1 MVCRALND
9 WHANEDLKTSHTLKL
24 GSLPL
29 NEFDALAKRL
39 LSPPTFASALLGSL
53 LLLGGCATQTGGSPA
68 ATTAVQSEPNQASDS
83 QTAVPAASPVE
94 TSSSGSDQSEGSETS
109 AETSTQA
116 NASTA
121 APANGEQSAPSFEAE
136 TLFDL
141 IIAEMAGKQNRLD
154 VTLGNYIKQAHKTN
168 DPGII
173 ARAAR
178 IAKYMNAHQA
188 TLDATQLWLKQEPN
202 NAEALQTITI
212 QLIRAGRFEEAL
224 TYMDQ
229 LLAQDVAAN
238 FDFLIH
244 HSRQITRRRR
254 QSIIESVDKLLEKY
268 PRNAQLW
275 FSKALLEH
283 QNDDKKVALSAT
295 NTCLGLDPNYVSA
308 IIFKAQLLQDDL
320 KTAEAE
326 KLLKR
331 AVKKHPQHKRLGIV
345 YARALVESGSLENAQ
360 DQFQRLVE
368 TFPQDYDLLLSLA
381 LISWENKLTDQAK
394 SYLMQLVE
402 HKHRQDEAY
411 TYLAQIAMAENQT
424 PQAITYYER
433 VAVGPHFTGAQV
445 QIARLHAQQGALDK
459 ARAVLSAA
467 RNQQPQQAVQ
477 YFISEAELLGEN
489 KADDEATALYA
500 QALAQFPK
508 NPNVL
513 YSRAMFH
520 IQRDNLTE
528 METDLREILA
538 ENPTSALAL
547 NALGYT
553 LADRT
558 DRYEEALALIQ
569 KAIALEPDDPAILDS
584 LGWVYFKLGQ
594 VETALQYLQ
603 RAYSRMQ
610 DHEIAAHLGEAL
622 WVSGNKSEALR
633 IWKKALEA
641 QPDSDK
647 IREAMGRLNPN

>member
-1 MVCRALND
+1 M
-9 WHANEDLKTSHTLKL
+9 
-24 GSLPL
+24 

-39 LSPPTFASALLGSL
+39 FTRPTLTSAVLTGL
-53 LLLGGCATQTGGSPA
+53 LLASGCATQNNGSPTAETA
-68 ATTAVQSEPNQASDS
+68 ATNASEVRSASSKVKPDAEQSQKSTGDGTTSRGTTPHGTTADSADTPADDTQAS
-83 QTAVPAASPVE
+83 A
-94 TSSSGSDQSEGSETS
+94 
-109 AETSTQA
+109 
-116 NASTA
+116 
-121 APANGEQSAPSFEAE
+121 SFEAE

-224 TYMDQ
+224 AYMDQ

-254 QSIIESVDKLLEKY
+254 LSIIESVDKLLEKY

-283 QNDDKKVALSAT
+283 QNDNKKVALTAT
-295 NTCLGLDPNYVSA
+295 NTCLGLDPHYVSA
-308 IIFKAQLLQDDL
+308 IIFKAQLLQDSL
-320 KTAEAE
+320 KPTEAE
-326 KLLKR
+326 RLLKR

-345 YARALVESGSLENAQ
+345 YARALVESGELERAQ

-381 LISWENKLTDQAK
+381 LISWENKLTDQSK
-394 SYLMQLVE
+394 SYLMQLIE
-402 HKHRQDEAY
+402 HKHRQDEAF
-411 TYLAQIAMAENQT
+411 TYLAQIAMAENET
-424 PQAITYYER
+424 EQAIEYYQR

-445 QIARLHAQQGALDK
+445 QIARLYAQEDKLDE
-459 ARAVLSAA
+459 ARAILSAA

-489 KADDEATALYA
+489 KADAEAKELYA

-513 YSRAMFH
+513 YSRAMFY
-520 IQRDNLTE
+520 IQRDDLTS

-558 DRYEEALALIQ
+558 DRLEEALSLIQ

-584 LGWVYFKLGQ
+584 LGWVYFRLGQ
-594 VETALQYLQ
+594 VDTALQYLQ
-603 RAYSRMQ
+603 RAYGRMQ

-622 WVSGNKSEALR
+622 WVSGKKSEALR

-641 QPDSDK
+641 KPDSDK
-647 IREAMGRLNPN
+647 IREAMGRLNPE

>member
-1 MVCRALND
+1 MQ
-9 WHANEDLKTSHTLKL
+9 

-39 LSPPTFASALLGSL
+39 FTPPALATALLGSL
-53 LLLGGCATQTGGSPA
+53 LLASGCATQH
-68 ATTAVQSEPNQASDS
+68 SES
-83 QTAVPAASPVE
+83 TAASSTTNASQLRTASGKTNTGTDAE
-94 TSSSGSDQSEGSETS
+94 SSDTASSGRS
-109 AETSTQA
+109 AETDSSPDKEQTT
-116 NASTA
+116 AS
-121 APANGEQSAPSFEAE
+121 FDAE

-224 TYMDQ
+224 AYMDQ
-229 LLAQDVAAN
+229 LLALDVAAN

-254 QSIIESVDKLLEKY
+254 LSIIESVDKLLDKY

-283 QNDDKKVALSAT
+283 QNDNKKVALTAT
-295 NTCLGLDPNYVSA
+295 NTCLELDPHYVSA
-308 IIFKAQLLQDDL
+308 IIFKAQLLQDAL
-320 KTAEAE
+320 KTDDAER
-326 KLLKR
+326 LLKR

-345 YARALVESGSLENAQ
+345 YARALVETGALERAQ

-381 LISWENKLTDQAK
+381 LISWENKLTDQSK

-411 TYLAQIAMAENQT
+411 TYLAQIAMAENDT
-424 PQAITYYER
+424 PQAIKYYNR

-445 QIARLHAQQGALDK
+445 QIARLYAQEGELDK
-459 ARAVLSAA
+459 AREVLSAA

-477 YFISEAELLGEN
+477 YFVSEAELLGQNES
-489 KADDEATALYA
+489 DDEAMALYA

-520 IQRDNLTE
+520 IQRNDLPN

-538 ENPTSALAL
+538 DNPTSALAL

-558 DRYEEALALIQ
+558 DRLEEALALIQ

-584 LGWVYFKLGQ
+584 LGWVYFRLGK

-622 WVSGNKSEALR
+622 WVSGKKSEALR

-641 QPDSDK
+641 KPDSEK

>member
-1 MVCRALND
+1 M
-9 WHANEDLKTSHTLKL
+9 
-24 GSLPL
+24 

-39 LSPPTFASALLGSL
+39 FTRPALTSAVLTGL
-53 LLLGGCATQTGGSPA
+53 LLASGCATQNNGSPTAETA
-68 ATTAVQSEPNQASDS
+68 ATNASEVRSASSKGKPDTEQSQPQKSTGDTTTSQGTTTDSADTPADDTQAS
-83 QTAVPAASPVE
+83 A
-94 TSSSGSDQSEGSETS
+94 
-109 AETSTQA
+109 
-116 NASTA
+116 
-121 APANGEQSAPSFEAE
+121 SFEAE

-224 TYMDQ
+224 AYMDQ

-254 QSIIESVDKLLEKY
+254 LSIIESVDKLLEKY

-283 QNDDKKVALSAT
+283 QNDNKKVALTAT
-295 NTCLGLDPNYVSA
+295 NTCLGLDPHYVSA
-308 IIFKAQLLQDDL
+308 IIFKAQLLQDSL
-320 KTAEAE
+320 KPTEAE
-326 KLLKR
+326 RLLKR

-345 YARALVESGSLENAQ
+345 YARALVESGELERAQ

-381 LISWENKLTDQAK
+381 LISWENKLTDQSK
-394 SYLMQLVE
+394 SYLMQLIE
-402 HKHRQDEAY
+402 HKHRQDEAF
-411 TYLAQIAMAENQT
+411 TYLAQIAMAENET
-424 PQAITYYER
+424 EQAIEYYQR

-445 QIARLHAQQGALDK
+445 QIARLYAQEDKLDE
-459 ARAVLSAA
+459 ARAILSAA

-489 KADDEATALYA
+489 KADAEAKELYA

-513 YSRAMFH
+513 YSRAMFY
-520 IQRDNLTE
+520 IQRDDLTS

-558 DRYEEALALIQ
+558 DRLEEALSLIQ

-584 LGWVYFKLGQ
+584 LGWVYFRLGQ
-594 VETALQYLQ
+594 VDTALQYLQ
-603 RAYSRMQ
+603 RAYGRMQ

-622 WVSGNKSEALR
+622 WVSGKKSEALR

-641 QPDSDK
+641 KPDSDK
-647 IREAMGRLNPN
+647 IREAMGRLNPE